1 MNDEIKKY
9 LIDISESIQAINEY
23 IGPLKKYEEYKSNR
37 QLKDAVERRF
47 EIIGEATNR
56 ILKLNP
62 SINITK
68 SRRIVDMRN
77 RVIHAYDAIDDI
89 SIWAVVINDLPT
101 LQEEVEALLKI
112 G

>member
-9 LIDISESIQAINEY
+9 LIDISESIQAIDEY
-23 IGPLKKYEEYKSNR
+23 IGPFKKFEDYKSNK
-37 QLKDAVERRF
+37 QLKDAVERRL

-56 ILKLNP
+56 ILKLN
-62 SINITK
+62 SAIGITK
-68 SRRIVDMRN
+68 SRRTVDMRN

-89 SIWAVVINDLPT
+89 TIWAVVINDLPT
-101 LQEEVEALLKI
+101 LHEEVKALLKI